1 MSWRVSGRRDAPFS
15 PLIFQHGVTVMS
27 IWTIPYI
34 DQPASFWHD
43 LAERFGPHIK
53 EVYFPI
59 SSQLI
64 GSGRS
69 PQPDTHTIP
78 FLQEAP
84 LSKSVL
90 VNPIA
95 LPGPVEV
102 VGPTVVAELKRLH
115 EMYGVQSVVVTNL
128 ALARLI
134 REKLPLF
141 SITASVLM
149 GIHSPAQALIVK
161 ECINVIVPDNRLVR
175 DLNGL
180 KRLRDS
186 FSGQIRLM
194 VNEAC
199 IPGCLYRTQHFF
211 EMGYGDWFPQ
221 SLCSPMLEEHPWLRL
236 TGAWILPRH
245 LHFYDGLYDGLK
257 LAGRVTLRDPQR
269 YFQVLGAY
277 IQRADILPCD
287 IGGGPASVL
296 EPITIPGDLF
306 EYTLTCNKDCSACS
320 ICQSYYERAYG
331 NLHHP
336 H

>member
-1 MSWRVSGRRDAPFS
+1 MSTWV
-15 PLIFQHGVTVMS
+15 
-27 IWTIPYI
+27 IPYV
-34 DQPASFWHD
+34 DQDITFWND
-43 LAERFGPHIK
+43 LAGRFGPHIK

-69 PQPDTHTIP
+69 PQPDARTIT
-78 FLQEAP
+78 FLRDAP
-84 LSKSVL
+84 LAKSVL

-95 LPGPVEV
+95 LPGPIEA
-102 VGPTVVAELKRLH
+102 VGPPIIAELKRLY
-115 EMYGVQSVVVTNL
+115 ELYGVSSVVVTNL

-134 REKLPLF
+134 RDQLPIF

-149 GIHSPAQALIVK
+149 SIYSPAQALVAK
-161 ECINVIVPDNRLVR
+161 DLVDVIVPDNRLLR

-180 KRLRDS
+180 KRLRAS

-221 SLCSPMLEEHPWLRL
+221 SLCSQMLAEFPWLRL

-245 LHFYDGLYDGLK
+245 LRFYDGLYDGLK

-269 YFQVLGAY
+269 YFDVLGAY
-277 IQRADILPCD
+277 IHRADLLPCD

-296 EPITIPGDLF
+296 EQIDIPDDLF
-306 EYTLTCNKDCSACS
+306 EYTLTCNKDCPTCS
-320 ICQSYYERAYG
+320 ICKSYYERVSRG
-331 NLHHP
+331 DNHVRRTETTTE
-336 H
+336 